1 MLFRRILLLRES
13 TDSRGRETMI
23 GNILRNRVWQV
34 VIAAGLGLAIVGG
47 VFAYTASNTV
57 PGSQAGEGQ
66 GTVTGYVLTSVHY
79 GLNATDSTKIDS
91 VTFNLD
97 SPPGAGSTIKA
108 KPVSTGSWYT
118 CTVVG
123 VAVTCPTT
131 SPQVTVN
138 SADTLNV
145 VAAQ

>member
-1 MLFRRILLLRES
+1 
-13 TDSRGRETMI
+13 MI
-23 GNILRNRVWQV
+23 GEILRNRVWQV
-34 VIAAGLGLAIVGG
+34 VVAVGLGLAIVGG
-47 VFAYTASNTV
+47 VFAFTASNTV

-79 GLNATDSTKIDS
+79 SLNATDPTKIDA

-97 SPPGAGSTIKA
+97 TAPAAGSTIKA

-118 CTVVG
+118 CTTVG

-131 SPQVTVN
+131 SPQVGV
-138 SADTLNV
+138 SAADTLTV